1 MATKRERAGA
11 KKLDLGVIRQAMMDN
26 RVWSGMG
33 VVRLFEGETSHYQ
46 IDTTAGVADIMVDV
60 ELAPNGERLVC
71 RLSGAGGVWRIPAVG
86 AEVVVIVPEGDFDA
100 DAIIVAELSHPTVG
114 VPGLAPAVTII
125 MNDTVL
131 VHSGDETEAKPLA
144 FLSDVQTLRDEVA
157 AMRLIFNAHAHILT
171 LTSGTGTAAPPPTP
185 QANPST
191 PVGTACLKGA

>member
-71 RLSGAGGVWRIPAVG
+71 RLSGAAGVWRIPAVG
-86 AEVVVIVPEGDFDA
+86 TEVAVIIPEGDFDA

-144 FLSDVQTLRDEVA
+144 FLDDVQTLRDEVA
-157 AMRLIFNAHAHILT
+157 AMRLIFNAHAHVHAHVRARAPRLLT
-171 LTSGTGTAAPPPTP
+171 PPPRLP
-185 QANPST
+185 PPARSEPLS
-191 PVGTACLKGA
+191 